1 MARLRMAGFQKPE
14 KVVGT
19 KKVSV
24 GVVSYQ
30 TAQSVRCNC
39 AWTYKH
45 QRNKV
50 LEDAIDKHI
59 RTKHGGQGFRM

>member
-14 KVVGT
+14 KEPVRRGF
-19 KKVSV
+19 SV
-24 GVVSYQ
+24 GVVAYTSE
-30 TAQSVRCNC
+30 QSVRCNC
-39 AWTYKH
+39 RWTYKH